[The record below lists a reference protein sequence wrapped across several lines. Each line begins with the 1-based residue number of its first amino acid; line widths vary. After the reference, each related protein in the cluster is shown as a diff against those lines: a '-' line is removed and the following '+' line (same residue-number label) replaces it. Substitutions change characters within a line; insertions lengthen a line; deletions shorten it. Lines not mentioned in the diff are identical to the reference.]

1 MPAGAFDA
9 VRLTGAGPLLGARV
23 FALPPGTGP
32 AGSGQG
38 GIGVSGS
45 GLTGTGPAAL
55 ETAGGF
61 GNARS
66 AADDVL
72 TVPFAVDGAPH
83 LIAVGTA
90 DALSTLALSVS
101 AQKGRDEGLP
111 PWLAADAATN
121 GQALAARIADAERDT
136 AARRAEIAA
145 LSRAHA
151 LPAALAVA
159 RRLEWVLANVRALET
174 TDLFCRITGWTSD
187 VAGERVAAALDAS
200 AARALLHF
208 PAPPRRAHA
217 PLLFANPWWARPYEI
232 FTRALGMPAQDEAD
246 PSVLLAVA
254 VPLLFGY
261 MFGDVGQGAV
271 LAVAGWALRHRHPIA
286 KLVFVG
292 GLAAIVFGF
301 AFGSVFG
308 LHILAPL
315 WVQPLAEPLRVL
327 AAPIVGGAVLLT
339 LGLVL
344 GAIEAHWRH
353 AVRRVAGHRR
363 AVPGRVH
370 RAAGERR
377 RYGCAAA
384 SPPAAFVALLRGP
397 RLGRAA
403 RAAAALAAIAEFV
416 ERMVQL
422 LINTLSFAR
431 VGAFALAHAGLS
443 SAIAALIAGADALWL
458 QGAGADPR
466 QRADPGARGD
476 GRVDPDHAPG
486 AVRVLHP
493 LPHRGGAGPSGRCRR
508 PLRCRRRPE
517 REIVMKRTPAFVAAL
532 VALAAAL
539 ALGTTALLLAPPPSP
554 PPRRVPASHPRPGP
568 PACTPRRRR
577 PPRRRSAPASRSPAS
592 APPRSARWPRS
603 PSSSAGC

>member
-1 MPAGAFDA
+1 MIRPQPARWFEILVARDDAAGALEALAGTGAVELEPREGVAMPALLAEVAPLVAAFAELAQRYRAYWPAPAAAPQSLPEAPAQALSRALAALRAWAADAEAPIRALQAATATHDQLRRWQRILAQVPTGAFDA

-32 AGSGQG
+32 AGGRLVVDIPAVDSPAGHRQW
-38 GIGVSGS
+38 
-45 GLTGTGPAAL
+45 THRHGPAAL
-55 ETAGGF
+55 ETGGGF
-61 GNARS
+61 GTARS

-121 GQALAARIADAERDT
+121 GQALAARIADAERDI

-159 RRLEWVLANVRALET
+159 RRLEWVLANVKALET

-187 VAGERVAAALDAS
+187 VAGELVAAALDAS

-271 LAVAGWALRHRHPIA
+271 LAVAGWTLRARTR
-286 KLVFVG
+286 
-292 GLAAIVFGF
+292 
-301 AFGSVFG
+301 SRS
-308 LHILAPL
+308 
-315 WVQPLAEPLRVL
+315 WCS
-327 AAPIVGGAVLLT
+327 
-339 LGLVL
+339 
-344 GAIEAHWRH
+344 W
-353 AVRRVAGHRR
+353 
-363 AVPGRVH
+363 
-370 RAAGERR
+370 
-377 RYGCAAA
+377 AA
-384 SPPAAFVALLRGP
+384 SP
-397 RLGRAA
+397 
-403 RAAAALAAIAEFV
+403 
-416 ERMVQL
+416 
-422 LINTLSFAR
+422 
-431 VGAFALAHAGLS
+431 
-443 SAIAALIAGADALWL
+443 
-458 QGAGADPR
+458 
-466 QRADPGARGD
+466 
-476 GRVDPDHAPG
+476 
-486 AVRVLHP
+486 
-493 LPHRGGAGPSGRCRR
+493 
-508 PLRCRRRPE
+508 
-517 REIVMKRTPAFVAAL
+517 
-532 VALAAAL
+532 
-539 ALGTTALLLAPPPSP
+539 
-554 PPRRVPASHPRPGP
+554 
-568 PACTPRRRR
+568 
-577 PPRRRSAPASRSPAS
+577 RSCSASRSAACS
-592 APPRSARWPRS
+592 ACTSSLRCGCSRWRSRCGCWPRPS
-603 PSSSAGC
+603 PAARCC